1 MRVNSTQ
8 TLKYNLHAFSCC
20 TVVRV
25 LILIMILVILCYYM
39 GKTDMYL
46 YSIHME
52 KILEQNTRSSF
63 LFLYMCLKA
72 N

>member
-25 LILIMILVILCYYM
+25 LILIMIFLILCYYM
-39 GKTDMYL
+39 GRTDMYL
-46 YSIHME
+46 HSIHME
-52 KILEQNTRSSF
+52 KILQQNTPSCF
-63 LFLYMCLKA
+63 LFLSMCLKA
-72 N
+72 S

>member
-8 TLKYNLHAFSCC
+8 TLKYNLHALSCC

-25 LILIMILVILCYYM
+25 LILIIILVILCYYM
-39 GKTDMYL
+39 RRTDIYL

-52 KILEQNTRSSF
+52 KILEQNTPSCF
-63 LFLYMCLKA
+63 LFCSMCLKA
-72 N
+72 S